1 MPAAAL
7 IGPAIGAGAS
17 IFSAIK
23 GSKTAKEAAKIQS
36 DAATKAA
43 ADLLHESERGSA
55 DIRGAGGS
63 AADLALET
71 GSGNQQALI
80 KSGEEGRNRILEAL
94 KGLDGFASGGQSA
107 FDRILKGLG
116 EGGEFSTKF
125 DYNGQDFLND
135 KGVQYRIAQGKKA
148 IESSA
153 ARQGLIGGNTVRA
166 LEEQSQGIASDEYGK
181 AFDRASGTFQMNRN
195 NSLNPLLALSK
206 QGQDAVGQQIAGNTA
221 ASQID
226 LQGNQLGANAIG
238 DAVKTAG
245 NFRLGSETDA
255 AKLRNNAMLGA
266 AGLTTDAAGATAAG
280 KVGSTNAFLA
290 ALQSMG
296 GSAGDLAGIDWSKLN
311 KQKTGGDSG
320 PGLVF

>member
-1 MPAAAL
+1 MGAALSL
-7 IGPAIGAGAS
+7 IGPILGLGS
-17 IFSAIK
+17 SVVGAIK
-23 GSKTAKEAAKIQS
+23 GPKAATDAGKIQS

-43 ADLLHESERGSA
+43 EDLLKESERGSA

-125 DYNGQDFLND
+125 DFNGKDFLND
-135 KGVQYRIAQGKKA
+135 EGVKYRIAQGKKA

-153 ARQGLIGGNTVRA
+153 ARQGLIGGNTVHA
-166 LEEQSQGIASDEYGK
+166 LEADAQGIASEEYGK
-181 AFDRASGTFQMNRN
+181 AFTRGKDTFQMNRDN
-195 NSLNPLLALSK
+195 IYNPLLEASK
-206 QGQDAVGQQIAGNTA
+206 MGQNAVNKQIEGNTS
-221 ASQID
+221 ASEID
-226 LQGNQLGANAIG
+226 LKGQKYGADAIG
-238 DAVKTAG
+238 NAVADAG
-245 NFRLGSETDA
+245 RFRLGSETDA
-255 AKLRNNAMLGA
+255 AKLRGNAMLGA
-266 AGLTTDAAGATAAG
+266 AGLRTDAAGATAGG

-290 ALQSMG
+290 ALQAMG
-296 GSAGDLAGIDWSKLN
+296 GAAGELASGWPKKKTDAD
-311 KQKTGGDSG
+311 TGG
-320 PGLVF
+320 GLVF